1 MDTKNFVIIL
11 TALIFSVG
19 CFYIKSDYKYISLE
33 QLDGIQIISHGKS
46 ELSGLKSDNEMPV
59 RYELA
64 RKNYVLI
71 FELDKKNYWPSIFV
85 SAKSL
90 SNVGLII
97 EAGSF
102 GSCGGFE
109 DWGFQYMIDN
119 LPALRYVW
127 SPAFNINCR
136 VRDNE
141 DYPIEQIISFAVKNK
156 EGKILGEEKLPFTL
170 KRNGTYYDIDAI

>member
-1 MDTKNFVIIL
+1 MDAKNFVIIL
-11 TALIFSVG
+11 TTLIFCVG
-19 CFYIKSDYKYISLE
+19 CFYIKFDYKYISLE

-46 ELSGLKSDNEMPV
+46 ELSGLILDNEMPV

-97 EAGSF
+97 EAGSVGF
-102 GSCGGFE
+102 CGGFE
-109 DWGFQYMIDN
+109 DMGFQYMIDN
-119 LPALRYVW
+119 MPALRYVW
-127 SPAFNINCR
+127 RPALNRYCR
-136 VRDNE
+136 VSGIE
-141 DYPIEQIISFAVKNK
+141 DYPIEQIISFVVKNK
-156 EGKILGEEKLPFTL
+156 EGRNLGEEKLPFTL
-170 KRNGTYYDIDAI
+170 KRNGTYFAKDSL